1 MAQKPPH
8 AAFIDAA
15 HALSH
20 AAPEHWQVFVA
31 AFGDYATHLCIS
43 AVQTQGEQAHVARGH
58 AQGALRQHEMLADI
72 EARHRALHTPEK
84 KR

>member
-1 MAQKPPH
+1 MARQPPH
-8 AAFIDAA
+8 AAVIAAA

-31 AFGDYATHLCIS
+31 AFGDYATHLCVS
-43 AVQTQGEQAHVARGH
+43 AVQTNGDHAHTARGH
-58 AQGALRQHEMLADI
+58 AQGALLQHEMFVDI
-72 EARHRALHTPEK
+72 EARYRALHEK